1 MSSYLRRSAFSVV
14 VFASAACASHADL
27 QPSVG
32 ITAPAPPALPRS
44 VTAGEQK
51 IIAASNDFSFR
62 LFRQLARSQ
71 ADSNVFASPFGAS
84 MALGLAMNGT
94 AGTTTDQMRSVLS
107 LGGVSDS
114 EVNESYRSLV
124 TLLTGFDPMADFRAG
139 NALWYR
145 NDFAVHQGFIDAGA
159 RSYDAQV
166 GALDFANSA
175 AVQTINASMSTATT
189 GRFPTMLDRV
199 DASQTMLLLNA
210 IYFRGTFRDRFDPLH
225 TTAQPF
231 YGQAGEQ
238 VTKMMYRVGPMSYF
252 ASHELEAVALPFGSG
267 AFAMTIVLP
276 RAGKGIEATIAL
288 LQTSGWTQFSSQLRD
303 VGMNLFLPRFRI
315 LWDRTLNDDLVAFGM
330 REAFLPGAAD
340 FTRMSTR
347 GRELSLGVVKQKTL
361 IDINEDGTVAAATAP
376 LAPSTFGFVPLVMR
390 VERPFIVVIHE
401 RVSGTIVFMGKVVRM

>member
-1 MSSYLRRSAFSVV
+1 MSRYLCKTALAAVLFTC
-14 VFASAACASHADL
+14 AACASHADL
-27 QPSVG
+27 QSGFG
-32 ITAPAPPALPRS
+32 ITAPPAPTLPRS
-44 VTAGEQK
+44 LTAGEQK
-51 IIAASNDFSFR
+51 VVAASNDFSFR
-62 LFRQLARSQ
+62 LFRQLGLSQ

-94 AGTTTDQMRSVLS
+94 SGSTSDQMRSALS
-107 LGGVSDS
+107 LGGASDS

-124 TLLTGFDPMADFRAG
+124 TLLTGFDPLADFRLG

-145 NDFAVHQGFIDAGA
+145 SDFAVNQGFIDAGA

-166 GALDFANSA
+166 AALDFGSSA
-175 AVQTINASMSTATT
+175 SVQTINASMSAATT
-189 GRFPTMLDRV
+189 GRIPTMLDRV
-199 DASQTMLLLNA
+199 DAGQTMLLLNA
-210 IYFRGTFRDRFDPLH
+210 IYFRGTFRDRFDPLN
-225 TTAQPF
+225 TTTQPF

-238 VTKMMYRVGPMSYF
+238 AARMMYRVGPMSYF

-276 RAGKGIEATIAL
+276 RAGKSIDATIAL
-288 LQTSGWTQFSSQLRD
+288 LQAGGWSQFSSQLRD

-315 LWDRTLNDDLVAFGM
+315 LWDRTLNDDLMAFGM
-330 REAFLPGAAD
+330 REAFVPGAAD